1 MVVEGMATKKKDE
14 GGLRGVALIK
24 KAIASAQEK
33 GLIPAVAPVPP
44 VILKKLKLPNDE
56 KLTPALK
63 TMLAFDASW
72 LGWEFDDEDPEF
84 EAMSLE
90 DLVENDLGEEVV
102 RDFGEAYDI
111 LGDDCISIDGGSDA
125 RRFLYVGTPDA
136 QGEYPVI
143 TVDNKNGNV
152 VCGFVPFD
160 VWVAQHLGA
169 LPAEETLGWVP
180 DEYLPAVKELA
191 EANGDGRTTFE
202 PKPKDP
208 SDRDSDDDDD
218 DDDDDAD
225 ESATKD

>member
-1 MVVEGMATKKKDE
+1 MASKKNEGP
-14 GGLRGVALIK
+14 LRGVALIK

-33 GLIPAVAPVPP
+33 GLIPAPAPVPP

-63 TMLAFDASW
+63 TMLAFDAGW
-72 LGWEFDDEDPEF
+72 LGFDFDDEEPEF
-84 EAMSLE
+84 EVLSLE
-90 DLVENDLGEEVV
+90 DLVEQDLGEEVV
-102 RDFGEAYDI
+102 REFGEAYDI
-111 LGDDCISIDGGSDA
+111 LGDDCIPLDGGSEA

-169 LPAEETLGWVP
+169 LPAEDTLGAVP
-180 DEYLPAVKELA
+180 DDYLAVVKELA
-191 EANGDGRTTFE
+191 EANGDGRTRFE

-208 SDRDSDDDDD
+208 SAADDEDDEEGED
-218 DDDDDAD
+218 D
-225 ESATKD
+225 EEKE

>member
-1 MVVEGMATKKKDE
+1 MASKKNEGA
-14 GGLRGVALIK
+14 LRGVALIK

-33 GLIPAVAPVPP
+33 GLIPAPAPVPP

-56 KLTPALK
+56 KLTPVLK

-72 LGWEFDDEDPEF
+72 LGFDFDDEEPEF
-84 EAMSLE
+84 EVLSLE
-90 DLVENDLGEEVV
+90 DLVEQDLGEECV

-111 LGDDCISIDGGSDA
+111 LGDDCIPIDGGSEA

-136 QGEYPVI
+136 QGEYPVV

-169 LPAEETLGWVP
+169 LPAEEPLGAVP
-180 DEYLPAVKELA
+180 DDYLAVVKELA
-191 EANGDGRTTFE
+191 EANGDGRTRFE

-208 SDRDSDDDDD
+208 SADDDSDDEDDED
-218 DDDDDAD
+218 D
-225 ESATKD
+225 EEKE